1 LWRLN
6 PELFTEKEKLD
17 KLIKSLIT
25 KIEDAKQELG
35 FSQNKVK
42 KTARLESKLSL
53 LQETLTELT
62 KNNTQLEEELQI
74 EREEAERALDK
85 AKEWREKQLNEITD
99 QKDKEISELKNNLE
113 TEKNIQS
120 KLTL

>member
-1 LWRLN
+1 MWRLN